1 MKQSPRFSFR
11 GVLALA
17 VLASGLTL
25 PQAHAADWV
34 DTNGN
39 AFNGDPAGLLGPLA
53 LLKSGRARGQR
64 LPLANLKPE
73 DALRYDQ
80 GLRELPARA
89 KRWADGKSQI
99 TKELRGSVRRIK
111 DGTLTDTDL
120 NDRME
125 PELLLVFFVES
136 GGDAREIFRA
146 AIPLYNGLQAK
157 YGDDFEMLFVGVN
170 HTMGEHISLA
180 ESLQMPWLVMKK
192 NRQSRL
198 DEIAM
203 FAPDPAPGY
212 ALLSREGVPIT
223 KASGIITSDVDK
235 IFQQLEGLLVA
246 MVPNNPRTWMQRV
259 AYYKNVRLAEFAQGS
274 GDPYL
279 VGPPLLDKALAQI
292 GVTAFELTA
301 EVDENGR
308 ATSVVVEPGPG
319 IPDKYLTAVAKAF
332 GPVPFVPAVKNGQFV
347 PGTLHYR
354 YSSH

>member
-1 MKQSPRFSFR
+1 MI
-11 GVLALA
+11 
-17 VLASGLTL
+17 ASGLLL
-25 PQAHAADWV
+25 PHANAADWV

-39 AFNGDPAGLLGPLA
+39 SFNGEPAGLLGPLA

-73 DALRYDQ
+73 DALRYDK
-80 GLRELPARA
+80 GLRALPARA
-89 KRWADGKSQI
+89 KKWSDGSSQI
-99 TKELRGSVRRIK
+99 TKELLGNVRRIK
-111 DGTLTDTDL
+111 DGKLTDTDL
-120 NDRME
+120 SDRAE

-136 GGDAREIFRA
+136 SGDAREIFRA
-146 AIPLYNGLQAK
+146 AIPQYESLQAK
-157 YGDDFEMLFVGVN
+157 YGDDFEMVFVGVN
-170 HTMGEHISLA
+170 HTMGEHISIA

-203 FAPDPAPGY
+203 LAPDPAPGY
-212 ALLSREGVPIT
+212 SLFSRSGVPIT
-223 KASGIITSDVDK
+223 KESGIITSDVDK

-259 AYYKNVRLAEFAQGS
+259 AYYKNVRLAEFAKGS
-274 GDPYL
+274 ADPML
-279 VGPPLLDKALAQI
+279 VGPPLLDNALAKI

-308 ATSVVVEPGPG
+308 ATSVVVQPGPG

-347 PGTLHYR
+347 PGTLTYR
-354 YSSH
+354 YSAE